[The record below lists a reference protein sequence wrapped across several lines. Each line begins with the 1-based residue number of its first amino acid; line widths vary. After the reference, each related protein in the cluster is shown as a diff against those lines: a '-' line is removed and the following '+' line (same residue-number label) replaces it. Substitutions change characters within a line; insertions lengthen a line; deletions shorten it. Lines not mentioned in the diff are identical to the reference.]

1 MVNANRIELILTGI
15 YNQLLIQNQI
25 QLLSLEQHEMQLSFS
40 PSRTAAMATIR
51 KSIRESETYLKES

>member
-15 YNQLLIQNQI
+15 YNQLLIQNRI
-25 QLLSLEQHEMQLSFS
+25 QLLSLEQHEMRLSFS
-40 PSRTAAMATIR
+40 PSRKAEMATIR